1 VICDDSPLQP
11 NLPSAGDAMT
21 IRVGRK
27 GQVGKA
33 CLQTGASDQDRI
45 GLAVTISA
53 TYVGFSA
60 MKPHGTCLAPLPDR
74 PAQPRRHRRGRP
86 MDSTRTVAIAPDSRI
101 AGLRGLSSGERLLG
115 LYEHGVVG
123 CTQRNPEQVIAALEE
138 LISLL
143 DFDYGDIA
151 EGFYRLYAFCLREI
165 RDGRFDQ
172 PAWILRDLRET
183 WSRTLDEV
191 TASAAASTVDQTPR
205 SAEPVR
211 DSPRIRVAAVPAAF
225 SCPIRTRS

>member
-1 VICDDSPLQP
+1 
-11 NLPSAGDAMT
+11 M
-21 IRVGRK
+21 
-27 GQVGKA
+27 
-33 CLQTGASDQDRI
+33 DR
-45 GLAVTISA
+45 
-53 TYVGFSA
+53 
-60 MKPHGTCLAPLPDR
+60 
-74 PAQPRRHRRGRP
+74 
-86 MDSTRTVAIAPDSRI
+86 TRTVAIAPGSRI

-172 PAWILRDLRET
+172 PTWILRDLRET

-191 TASAAASTVDQTPR
+191 TASAAASTVEQT
-205 SAEPVR
+205 VQ
-211 DSPRIRVAAVPAAF
+211 VG
-225 SCPIRTRS
+225 

>member
-1 VICDDSPLQP
+1 
-11 NLPSAGDAMT
+11 M
-21 IRVGRK
+21 
-27 GQVGKA
+27 
-33 CLQTGASDQDRI
+33 DR
-45 GLAVTISA
+45 
-53 TYVGFSA
+53 
-60 MKPHGTCLAPLPDR
+60 
-74 PAQPRRHRRGRP
+74 
-86 MDSTRTVAIAPDSRI
+86 TRTVAIAPDSRI

-172 PAWILRDLRET
+172 PAWILRDLRDT

-191 TASAAASTVDQTPR
+191 TASAAASTVEQT
-205 SAEPVR
+205 VQ
-211 DSPRIRVAAVPAAF
+211 VG
-225 SCPIRTRS
+225 